1 MNSLDGDRRG
11 TRQSQY
17 SDAHQL
23 FLGNLPHN
31 ASEDDLRQ
39 VFESYGRVVELRIH
53 SKSNDRCKG
62 PQGNNTGKVP
72 NYGFITFEDQQV
84 VSKVLQNLVSVL
96 LTHIPELLIYK
107 KIHGNLIDFF
117 NCSRSI
123 ILLKMGR
130 N

>member
-1 MNSLDGDRRG
+1 MRGISKDKLPRSIHFLRFILYRKYYKITNSLDGDRRG

-84 VSKVLQNLVSVL
+84 VSKVLQNLVSFIS
-96 LTHIPELLIYK
+96 T
-107 KIHGNLIDFF
+107 
-117 NCSRSI
+117 R
-123 ILLKMGR
+123 
-130 N
+130 